1 MRRYDIIEEHL
12 ADKYYGWCGMPEEQS
27 RQTCLKRYREA
38 VTGEITEHG
47 WHCDAEPNSRDFT
60 IG

>member
-1 MRRYDIIEEHL
+1 MRRYEIIEEHW
-12 ADKYYGWCGMPEEQS
+12 ADKYYGWCGSPKEQS
-27 RQTCLKRYREA
+27 RQTCLKCYREA

-47 WHCDAEPNSRDFT
+47 WHCDAEPTSRDFT